1 MRVLVIG
8 GTQFVGR
15 AVVEAFLAR
24 GDEVTIFHR
33 GKTNPGLFDG
43 VVNVLGDRNREADL
57 AGIEG
62 DFDVTFDSS
71 AYVPR
76 QVASL
81 ADALAGRGGHYVHV
95 SSISVYAPRTTSL
108 DIEDAPVVTLEDPS
122 IETVTAE
129 TYGGLKYLCEV
140 AAHAGFGAGGPTWNG
155 VEPTIIRPTYV
166 AGPFDH
172 TYRFTWWIERI
183 ARGGDVLAP
192 GPSTNAFQVIDAR
205 DLADFVVTR
214 AGTPGG
220 IFHVAGPTPPFSFG
234 DFLNEVVAAVGPSDT
249 RLRWV
254 QGRRLVDA
262 GVGAGDLPLWEGPEE
277 ALSLLSLDTRRARD
291 AGLRTRPL
299 AETINAVAQHEQR
312 TPTTPRSRVGLSAED
327 EARLLADL
335 ADA

>member
-24 GDEVTIFHR
+24 GDEITIFHR

-43 VVNVLGDRNREADL
+43 VVNVLGDRNQAADL
-57 AGIEG
+57 ADIEG
-62 DFDVTFDSS
+62 EFDVTFDSS

-76 QVASL
+76 QVRSL
-81 ADALAGRGGHYVHV
+81 AESLSGRGGHYLHV
-95 SSISVYAPRTTSL
+95 SSVWVYAPRTARF
-108 DIEDAPVVTLEDPS
+108 DNEDAPVVTLEDPATES
-122 IETVTAE
+122 VTPA

-140 AAHAGFGAGGPTWNG
+140 AAHEGFGPGGPSWNG
-155 VEPTIIRPTYV
+155 VEPTIIRPTNV

-172 TYRFTWWIERI
+172 TYRFTWWVERI

-192 GPSTNAFQVIDAR
+192 GPDANPFQVIDVR

-214 AGTPGG
+214 AAQGGGT
-220 IFHVAGPTPPFSFG
+220 FHVAGPTPPFTFG
-234 DFLNEVVAAVGPSDT
+234 DFLNEVAAAVGPSDT

-254 QGRRLVDA
+254 DGRRLLAA
-262 GVGAGDLPLWEGPEE
+262 GLAPGDLPLWEGPEE
-277 ALSLLSLDTRRARD
+277 ALSGLALDTRRARD

-299 AETINAVAQHEQR
+299 SETIEAVHVHEQR
-312 TPTTPRSRVGLSAED
+312 LPTTPRTSVGLSAER
-327 EARLLADL
+327 EAEILADL
-335 ADA
+335 VDA

>member
-43 VVNVLGDRNREADL
+43 VVNILGDRDLESDL
-57 AGIEG
+57 ARIEG
-62 DFDVTFDSS
+62 EFDVTFDSS

-76 QVASL
+76 QVRSL
-81 ADALAGRGGHYVHV
+81 AEVLAGRGGHYVHV
-95 SSISVYAPRTTSL
+95 SSISVYAPRTSRL
-108 DIEDAPVVTLEDPS
+108 DAEDAPVVTLEDPFTE
-122 IETVTAE
+122 IVTAQ

-140 AAHAGFGAGGPTWNG
+140 ATRAGFGPGSPSWNG

-166 AGPFDH
+166 AGPYDH
-172 TYRFTWWIERI
+172 TYRFTWWVERI

-192 GPSTNAFQVIDAR
+192 GPSTNPFQVIDVR
-205 DLADFVVTR
+205 DLADFVLAR
-214 AGTPGG
+214 AGKAGG
-220 IFHVAGPTPPFSFG
+220 VFHVAGPTTPFTFG

-254 QGRRLVDA
+254 DGQRLLDA
-262 GVGAGDLPLWEGPEE
+262 GVSERDLPLWEGPEE
-277 ALSLLSLDTRRARD
+277 ALSLLALDTRRARD
-291 AGLRTRPL
+291 AGLRTRPIL
-299 AETINAVAQHEQR
+299 ETINAVSLHEQR
-312 TPTTPRSRVGLSAED
+312 TPTPRPKVGLSSED
-327 EARLLADL
+327 ELRILGELF
-335 ADA
+335 DA

>member
-1 MRVLVIG
+1 M
-8 GTQFVGR
+8 GR

-43 VVNVLGDRNREADL
+43 VVNVLGDRDNEADL
-57 AGIEG
+57 TRIEG
-62 DFDVTFDSS
+62 EFDATFDSS

-76 QVASL
+76 QVRNL
-81 ADALAGRGGHYVHV
+81 AAALAGRGGHYVHV
-95 SSISVYAPRTTSL
+95 SSISVYAPRASRL
-108 DIEDAPVVTLEDPS
+108 DTEDSPVVTLEDPS
-122 IETVTAE
+122 TEVVTGA

-140 AAHAGFGAGGPTWNG
+140 AAREGFGPGGPSWNG
-155 VEPTIIRPTYV
+155 QEPTIIRPTYV

-172 TYRFTWWIERI
+172 TYRFTWWVERI

-192 GPSTNAFQVIDAR
+192 GPSSNPFQVIDVR

-220 IFHVAGPTPPFSFG
+220 IYHVAGPTPPFSFG

-254 QGRRLVDA
+254 DGQRLIEA

-277 ALSLLSLDTRRARD
+277 ALSLLALDTQRARD

-299 AETINAVAQHEQR
+299 ADTINAVSLHEQR
-312 TPTTPRSRVGLSAED
+312 TPTTPRSNVGLSAEV
-327 EARLLADL
+327 ESRILAEL

>member
-24 GDEVTIFHR
+24 GDQVTIFHR

-43 VVNVLGDRNREADL
+43 VVNILGDRNVDADL
-57 AGIEG
+57 ASLEG
-62 DFDVTFDSS
+62 EYDVTFDSS

-76 QVASL
+76 QVSSL
-81 ADALAGRGGHYVHV
+81 ARALAGRGGHYVHV
-95 SSISVYAPRTTSL
+95 SSISVYEPRTATL
-108 DIEDAPVVTLEDPS
+108 DTEDAPVVTLEDPS
-122 IETVTAE
+122 TEVVNSA

-140 AAHAGFGAGGPTWNG
+140 ATQEGFGPGGSSWNG

-172 TYRFTWWIERI
+172 TYRFTWWVERI

-192 GPSTNAFQVIDAR
+192 GPRANPFQVIDVR

-214 AGTPGG
+214 AGTSGG
-220 IFHVAGPTPPFSFG
+220 IFHVAGPPPPFTFG
-234 DFLNEVVAAVGPSDT
+234 DFLDAVVAAVGPSGT

-254 QGRRLVDA
+254 DGQRLIDA
-262 GVGAGDLPLWEGPEE
+262 GVGPGDLPLWEGPGD
-277 ALSLLSLDTRRARD
+277 AHSLLSLDTRRARE
-291 AGLRTRPL
+291 AGLHVRPL
-299 AETINAVAQHEQR
+299 SETISAVSAHEQR
-312 TPTTPRSRVGLSAED
+312 WPTTPRSKVGLSAED
-327 EARLLADL
+327 EARILAEL